1 MKKIVYL
8 LILVMTFSGCSV
20 DSFESNENITSAN
33 AKTNKEQNNS
43 PVELETPTILCGT
56 ATSESWPIT
65 VAVGSLGA
73 PGGFSI
79 EWMTMDDFESNGYE
93 WVGELSCGY
102 RSDVAVAA
110 NSSTSID
117 LANFIGQ
124 DEQDCYLQWDCEE
137 VYVFRIKADN
147 VQGNEFR
154 QSKWSENFDCQAQP
168 CEMICPYGKGYWKNH
183 SETNPS
189 DNQEDMWPEMYEEK
203 MTLGT
208 EEYLRDELDNIM
220 DLSNDE
226 GNGIRILA
234 QHLIAAKLNVAIG
247 ASMDGIDEAISQ
259 ADILIGEKDI
269 MTGTFTD
276 EQKEDSEAIKDILET
291 FNELCED

>member
-102 RSDVAVAA
+102 RSDVAIAV
-110 NSSTSID
+110 NSSTSK
-117 LANFIGQ
+117 FH
-124 DEQDCYLQWDCEE
+124 
-137 VYVFRIKADN
+137 R
-147 VQGNEFR
+147 
-154 QSKWSENFDCQAQP
+154 
-168 CEMICPYGKGYWKNH
+168 
-183 SETNPS
+183 
-189 DNQEDMWPEMYEEK
+189 
-203 MTLGT
+203 
-208 EEYLRDELDNIM
+208 
-220 DLSNDE
+220 
-226 GNGIRILA
+226 
-234 QHLIAAKLNVAIG
+234 
-247 ASMDGIDEAISQ
+247 
-259 ADILIGEKDI
+259 
-269 MTGTFTD
+269 TG
-276 EQKEDSEAIKDILET
+276 
-291 FNELCED
+291 